1 MVSALVV
8 VFVPVRIAI
17 VNEDFFTGVYCAR
30 CDDLDPLYIVCG
42 AVVSFVPCRESCV
55 DSSACLGTIIDV
67 SAFEVAWMLGVE
79 EFVVV
84 YLDDVVALGFFIVI
98 TVEDVTTVPS
108 NDIARLCL
116 FL

>member
-1 MVSALVV
+1 LVTGLIV
-8 VFVPVRIAI
+8 VIVPVRIAI

-30 CDDLDPLYIVCG
+30 CDDLDPFYIVCG

-55 DSSACLGTIIDV
+55 DRSACLGTIIDV
-67 SAFEVAWMLGVE
+67 SVFEVVWMLGVE

-84 YLDDVVALGFFIVI
+84 YLDDVVTLRFFIVI
-98 TVEDVTTVPS
+98 TVEDVTTVSS
-108 NDIARLCL
+108 NDITRLCL